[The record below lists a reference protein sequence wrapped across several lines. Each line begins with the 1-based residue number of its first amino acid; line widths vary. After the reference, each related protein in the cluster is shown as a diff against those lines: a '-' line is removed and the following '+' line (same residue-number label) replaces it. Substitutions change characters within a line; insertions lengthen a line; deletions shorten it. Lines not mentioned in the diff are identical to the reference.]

1 MFFFFF
7 FFISSFDIGSVKW
20 SHHKTPKRTQIYV
33 KIVHIYHYHHMHIN
47 KVVTDVCVCVFF
59 NVFGSSDRERLM
71 RVEEG
76 RF

>member
-1 MFFFFF
+1 
-7 FFISSFDIGSVKW
+7 
-20 SHHKTPKRTQIYV
+20 
-33 KIVHIYHYHHMHIN
+33 MHIN